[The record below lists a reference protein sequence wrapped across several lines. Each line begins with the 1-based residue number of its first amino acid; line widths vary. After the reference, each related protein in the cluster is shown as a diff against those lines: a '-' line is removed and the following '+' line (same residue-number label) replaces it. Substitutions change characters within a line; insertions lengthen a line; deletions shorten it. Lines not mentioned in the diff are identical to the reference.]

1 MTDQQQ
7 KPIVIIGA
15 TGKTG
20 RRVAS
25 GLAARNIPLRTAARS
40 TTPAFDWTQPDQW
53 DQVLAGA
60 GSAYI
65 TYHPDLALP
74 QAEEAIRQLVDCA
87 RRQQVNHL
95 VLLSGR
101 GEEGAQRA
109 EQVIID
115 SGLSWNVVRASW
127 FMQNF
132 SESFMAEGIMNG
144 ELILPAG
151 DVREPFT
158 DADDIAA
165 VAIAALT
172 RPELRNRVFEVTG
185 PELLTFADCVAE
197 ISRQSGRPVRYTQVP
212 LADWL
217 QVLQQQGASG
227 DLLWLLNELFS
238 NVLDGRNASTAQGV
252 RDALGR
258 DATSFA
264 DYVSRTLAAEIWPQA
279 CHA

>member
-1 MTDQQQ
+1 MADQQQ
-7 KPIVIIGA
+7 QPIVIIGA

-25 GLAARNIPLRTAARS
+25 GLAARNIPLRAASRS
-40 TTPAFDWTQPDQW
+40 AIPAFDWTQPDQW

-74 QAEEAIRQLVDCA
+74 QAAEAVRQLVDCA

-115 SGLSWNVVRASW
+115 SGLSWNIVRASW

-151 DVREPFT
+151 DVREPFI

-172 RPELRNRVFEVTG
+172 RPELHNRVFEVTG
-185 PELLTFADCVAE
+185 PELLTFADCVAD
-197 ISRQSGRPVRYTQVP
+197 ISRQSGRPIRYTQVP

-217 QVLQQQGASG
+217 QALQQQGASA

-252 RDALGR
+252 REALGR

-264 DYVSRTLAAEIWPQA
+264 DYVSRTLAEEIWPQA